1 MSSTIDERV
10 VEMRFDNKQFESG
23 AKETM
28 STLEKLKTALS
39 FTDSSNALD
48 GLEEAANNV
57 DLSGLSAS
65 LEALQNRFSLFG
77 TFTSRIVEN
86 LADTLYNK
94 VGSAISYVTGKIKT
108 GGYTR
113 AQNIEN
119 ARFQL
124 QSVLQDEEKVQE
136 IMDQAM
142 KSVDGT
148 AYAFD
153 VAAKAASQF
162 TASGIQAGDQLQNA
176 LDGMAGVAAT
186 FSTDYESLSSIY
198 VKIAG
203 QGRMMGDELNQLS
216 NRGINAAA
224 TIADYINAVN
234 DGTASASATTLER
247 INEISAGAKVTESD
261 IRSAVSDSMISFD
274 LFSEAMNSAFGDAA
288 QKANETFTGS
298 LANLGSAFARIGAEF
313 YSPLIAQNSELV
325 RLFNALRVQVNQVKK
340 SISYDE
346 TIGNSYALIKRLT
359 DFILARAGEIADFFE
374 NTNFTKPITV
384 GIAVVETFLNVLK
397 GLYSIIKPIGQAF
410 SEVFLTSGVMDEIVT
425 ASADLYKLTQNM
437 KLSETSSNNLKDA
450 AKGVF
455 DVLKLIV
462 DIIGDLL
469 GVSTSMLNPAG
480 SLLDLFISILGVLGR
495 GTSTLVDWIRN
506 SEVLQFIFDGVSTAF
521 RDFMNWIA
529 GATDKASEFVNHLKE
544 MESVQRLTD
553 KINELGTA
561 LEKWIMDRLPG
572 LGDDLDGIFNTIDK
586 FVSSGVDKIIDFV
599 ANSLADLIDIVMNFK
614 ASDITAGLDGIES
627 NLGKIKAFFTGNESI
642 NNYLKNMYD
651 YFVKMKNTFT
661 FDNLVTGLT
670 KLQEKFEKFIDFI
683 KGIPNAIAPIFSD
696 VTFGGLIATGSGVA
710 LLKTLNQFSS
720 ALNGVTSTIKST
732 FSKLGG
738 ALTQW
743 QKKLKAETMEAYA
756 SAIKKVA
763 EAILIL
769 AAALI
774 LLSFADMSKV
784 MQAAVVLALLG
795 SIIIAALTV
804 FEQIKTKAKTA
815 EPALSYLTKG
825 LGKAA
830 NNFANSFKWKTI
842 GAAFLEFAAAIVIIA
857 GAIVAI
863 GYVYQQHPDLI
874 KNGGII
880 VGTIVAALLIIISL
894 MSALGQKIAKGMK
907 AFSSVLAGVLAVSV
921 ALNLIVL
928 AVKSMFSLEVPSDY
942 NKQMDILKDIFK
954 YMAALILVEAVAARI
969 AGGNKAISAPLIS
982 AAAAIYIVV
991 LAIDKLFKMDLS
1003 SNYDERMNIL
1013 KDIFIYMGA
1022 LIVAVGVAGALAG
1035 GKLKAAGTIL
1045 SFAAL
1050 LVVVVGALM
1059 ILCMMPY
1066 ESLIKGATS
1075 LAIVFAAIAVALVAA
1090 GTIKTKDAYKSIIA
1104 LGIILAEIVIAF
1116 GVLSLISWSNILKS
1130 VVSLS
1135 AVLISLGYA
1144 FKQAAKMTNENTYKS
1159 LAVMT
1164 AIIGEIAI
1172 ALFVLAYQPWSN
1184 MLASAAAMSAVLL
1197 SFAYTLKQI
1206 SKSSGLKAEK
1216 INQILK
1222 ASVLM
1227 IVVAGSLYL
1236 LSEQPWSGMLA
1247 SAVAMSAVLLAFSE
1261 AMKKISAAS
1270 GIESDKI
1277 NQLLKASVA
1286 MIVIA
1291 GSLWLMSQQPWQNM
1305 LASAAAMSAVLLVFS
1320 KCLTNISEAKFET
1333 GSLIALGEGIAALAA
1348 IAITLYVLADPSL
1361 SWENMLA
1368 AAVAMSA
1375 VLLAMSAT
1383 LKIASSTKFDITTIL
1398 AFIPAIAAIVAI
1410 AWSLKTLAD
1419 SSLSWENMLVATV
1432 SISALLLTMS
1442 GVMAICSRI
1451 GPVALEALAGL
1462 VILDVFIADLIAL
1475 IALIG
1480 FAFEKIEGS
1489 EESLTKG
1496 IEILVK
1502 IGEGL
1507 GEFVGAI
1514 VKGLLEEI
1522 SSALPIIGQKLSDFW
1537 TNASVFFDGI
1547 SALPDGVALKA
1558 AALAGAI
1565 IALTVADFISG
1576 IESLLPISGGLITMG
1591 QNLTDFWIAALP
1603 FFLGLSAL
1611 DPTLVDAAGTL
1622 ADLILKLT
1630 VADLITGIT
1639 NLIGIGGNLSS
1650 FGTDL
1655 GYLGDGLAVFAEKT
1669 AGIDATSVQGAAA
1682 AVEILANLATKL
1694 PGEGGWIQTIFGE
1707 KDLGSFGDQLK
1718 ILGPALAQFAAD
1730 TAEINAE
1737 SVQGAADAA
1746 AILVELKDS
1755 LPEEDGW
1762 MQSIFGEKSLSSFGD
1777 QLGILGPALA
1787 QFAEDTKDITAAS
1800 VQGASD
1806 ALSILITLQNSIDAT
1821 GGLMDLFAGKSDLG
1835 TFGTNL
1841 ASFGSSFKTFYDY
1854 ISDVD
1859 SNKLTAT
1866 VKSLDSLVSFA
1877 NQVAT
1882 VDVEPM
1888 VNFVTGMQA
1897 FGDSSINAFV
1907 EAFSGSKAKA
1917 QVAVSTVCKE
1927 ATTAATNGFSGLQGK
1942 LKQIGSNAI
1951 IGLTQGMLSQTSNVT
1966 KVTKQL
1972 ANTVNT
1978 TFCNTLEIESP
1989 SKVMMQNGKYID
2001 QGLANGIDKNSK
2013 SVVKSTNKM
2022 ASSVEDEVRDV
2033 LEIHSPSEIL
2043 KKLGY
2048 NISEGLAKGI
2058 DSGKTSVV
2066 KVCQDLG
2073 IDATTA
2079 VKNGL
2084 GSWDDWL
2091 GSDSSYVK
2099 AFTEQMLGYESD
2111 LVDGTEDTVDSIT
2124 DVEEDSVKSAETT
2137 AKAKS
2142 EIASDAIKVEEDYWE
2157 RLLKIKQEG
2166 ADAEKYADMDL
2177 EKFKESI
2184 LSDATDIYQNYLD
2197 EWESATDEIAKSLSL
2212 FDEVEDQEAKTKD
2225 EIVKNLQDQIKAIDE
2240 YAYVMASLDDRL
2252 AGTDLLEYLQTL
2264 GVDSTEQLKVI
2275 NSMTDEELTNY
2286 ANLYDTK
2293 LASANIAAAAQLT
2306 TLRTD
2311 TEQQLNELFGSINTS
2326 VNLVDFGAM
2335 FDGTIESLTSY
2346 VEQFI
2351 EPFENATTDIQE
2363 AATGLGEAALEGI
2376 TEGIS
2381 EIDSDTIVEPIT
2393 DAITNA
2399 DTSDLKEAGGYMVEG
2414 IGEGMTD
2421 STAGIDAATQVV
2433 DDILDAVQSEGEI
2446 QSPSQLMAREVGP
2459 YITEGIGVGMVDG
2472 LESLGSYVSE
2482 VMTGIIDLYN
2492 SELETQDFTEIGTS
2506 ITTSIQTA
2514 IETEY
2519 PNFKISGN
2527 TIVENI
2533 ISGITLQYPTLY
2545 TSGTEITKQLIS
2557 AIDLQL
2563 PNFKLK
2569 GTAIIQQILS
2579 AIYDK
2584 YPILVTTGQTI
2595 SNKILEGIS
2604 SCYNA
2609 MYQAGANATMGF
2621 VDGMMSKIQ
2630 DAANAAAEIARAAYE
2645 SAMSALD
2652 EHSPSKKMKQ
2662 VGAYAGVGFVNGLMN
2677 YVAKAANAGEE
2688 LGSNTLNAVADAS
2701 DGIQNVLDWDLITD
2715 PVIKPTVDMS
2725 SLTTSISDINK
2736 MFNEAIHLNADLA
2749 QSAAV
2754 TSRTTTDDT
2763 ETKQTQKETD
2773 TSDNNYNFIQN
2784 ITSPKAL
2791 SRVEIYRQTRNQL
2804 IQFKEATSTS

>member
-39 FTDSSNALD
+39 FTDSSKALD

-86 LADTLYNK
+86 LADTVYNK
-94 VGSAISYVTGKIKT
+94 VGSAISYVTDKIKT

-298 LANLGSAFARIGAEF
+298 LANLGSAFARIGDEF

-325 RLFNALRVQVNQVKK
+325 RLFNALRVQIDQVKK
-340 SISYDE
+340 SISYDK
-346 TIGNSYALIKRLT
+346 TVGNSFALIKRLT

-374 NTNFTKPITV
+374 NTNLAKPIFV
-384 GIAVVETFLNVLK
+384 GIAATESFINVLK
-397 GLYSIIKPIGQAF
+397 GLYSIVKPIGQAF
-410 SEVFLTSGVMDEIVT
+410 SEDFLTTDVMDSMVDAT
-425 ASADLYKLTQNM
+425 TYLYKLTQNM

-462 DIIGDLL
+462 DIVGDLL

-521 RDFMNWIA
+521 KDFMNWLA
-529 GATDKASEFVNHLKE
+529 GATDEASNFVNHLKE
-544 MESVQRLTD
+544 MESVQRLTE

-572 LGDDLDGIFNTIDK
+572 LGDDLDSLFDVIDK

-661 FDNLVTGLT
+661 FDNLMDSLD
-670 KLQEKFEKFIDFI
+670 KLQNKFENFINFI
-683 KGIPNAIAPIFSD
+683 KTIPNTIAPFFSD
-696 VTFGGLIATGSGVA
+696 VTFGGLIATGSGIA

-720 ALNGVTSTIKST
+720 ALNGVTTTILST
-732 FSKLGG
+732 FIKIGST
-738 ALTQW
+738 LTQW
-743 QKKLKAETMEAYA
+743 KKKLKAETIETYA

-763 EAILIL
+763 EAIFIL

-774 LLSFADMSKV
+774 LLSFADMNKV
-784 MQAAVVLALLG
+784 VQAATTLMLLG
-795 SIIIAALTV
+795 SVIIAALMV
-804 FEQIKTKAKTA
+804 FERIKAKTKTA
-815 EPALSYLTKG
+815 ESALSYLTKG
-825 LGKAA
+825 LGKAI
-830 NNFANSFKWKTI
+830 NNFAKSFKWKTI

-863 GYVYQQHPDLI
+863 GYVYQQNPDLI
-874 KNGGII
+874 KNGGTI
-880 VGTIVAALLIIISL
+880 VGVIVAALLAILSL
-894 MSALGQKIAKGMK
+894 MSALGQKFTKGMR
-907 AFSSVLAGVLAVSV
+907 ALSSVMVGVLAVAV
-921 ALNLIVL
+921 ALNLIIV
-928 AVKSMFSLEVPSDY
+928 AVKNIFNLEIPSDY
-942 NKQMDILKDIFK
+942 QDKMVILGEILLGI
-954 YMAALILVEAVAARI
+954 AALILVEAAAAKI
-969 AGGNKAISAPLIS
+969 AGNNKAISAPLIS

-991 LAIDKLFKMDLS
+991 LAVDKLFKINLPEDYE
-1003 SNYDERMNIL
+1003 NRINIL
-1013 KDIFIYMGA
+1013 YGIFTAFGFLM
-1022 LIVAVGVAGALAG
+1022 LAVGIAGAIAG

-1050 LVVVVGALM
+1050 LVVVVGALT

-1090 GTIKTKDAYKSIIA
+1090 GTIKTYYAYKSITA

-1130 VVSLS
+1130 VVALS
-1135 AVLISLGYA
+1135 AVLISLGYT

-1197 SFAYTLKQI
+1197 SFTYTLKQI
-1206 SKSSGLKAEK
+1206 SKSSGIKSDK

-1270 GIESDKI
+1270 GIKSDKI
-1277 NQLLKASVA
+1277 NQILKASVV
-1286 MIVIA
+1286 MIAIA
-1291 GSLWLMSQQPWQNM
+1291 GSLWLMSNQPWQNM
-1305 LASAAAMSAVLLVFS
+1305 LSSAAAMSAVLLVFS

-1361 SWENMLA
+1361 SWENILA

-1419 SSLSWENMLVATV
+1419 SSLSWENMLAATV

-1442 GVMAICSRI
+1442 GVMVICSGI

-1496 IEILVK
+1496 IEILIK

-1522 SSALPIIGQKLSDFW
+1522 SSALPIIGQNLSDFW
-1537 TNASVFFDGI
+1537 MNASVFFDGI
-1547 SALPDGVALKA
+1547 SALPDGIALKA

-1565 IALTVADFISG
+1565 IALTVADFIAGVEDFFTISSG
-1576 IESLLPISGGLITMG
+1576 LVAMG
-1591 QNLTDFWIAALP
+1591 KNLTNFWIAALP
-1603 FFLGLSAL
+1603 FFLGLSTL
-1611 DPTLVDAAGTL
+1611 DPALVEAAGTL
-1622 ADLILKLT
+1622 ADMILNITK
-1630 VADLITGIT
+1630 ADLISGIT
-1639 NLIGIGGNLSS
+1639 NFLGLSGNLGT
-1650 FGTDL
+1650 FGEDL
-1655 GYLGDGLAVFAEKT
+1655 GNLGDGLAAFAEKT
-1669 AGIDATSVQGAAA
+1669 ANIDATSVQGAAA
-1682 AVEILANLATKL
+1682 AVEILAKLANEL

-1707 KDLGSFGDQLK
+1707 KSLSSFADQLK
-1718 ILGPALAQFAAD
+1718 VLGPALAQFASDTVDITAD
-1730 TAEINAE
+1730 

-1746 AILVELKDS
+1746 AILVELKNS
-1755 LPEEDGW
+1755 LPEEGGW
-1762 MQSIFGEKSLSSFGD
+1762 WQTIFGSKSLSSFGE
-1777 QLGILGPALA
+1777 QLGILGPAIA
-1787 QFAEDTKDITAAS
+1787 QFATDTSGITSES
-1800 VQGASD
+1800 VQGA
-1806 ALSILITLQNSIDAT
+1806 AGAISILIELQNNLEST
-1821 GGLMDLFAGKSDLG
+1821 GGLIDLFSGKNDLG

-1854 ISDVD
+1854 IVDVEA
-1859 SNKLTAT
+1859 SKLTAT
-1866 VKSLDSLVSFA
+1866 VKSLESLVSFA

-1882 VDVEPM
+1882 VDVNPM
-1888 VNFVTGMQA
+1888 INFVTGMQA

-1907 EAFSGSKAKA
+1907 DAFSNSKAKVE
-1917 QVAVSTVCKE
+1917 VAIKTLC
-1927 ATTAATNGFSGLQGK
+1927 TTASTSVTTGFDGLQEK
-1942 LKQIGSNAI
+1942 MKQIGVNAMV
-1951 IGLTQGMLSQTSNVT
+1951 GLTQGMISQMASVSKTS
-1966 KVTKQL
+1966 KQL
-1972 ANTVNT
+1972 ATTVSTQFCT
-1978 TFCNTLEIESP
+1978 TLDINSP
-1989 SKVMMQNGKYID
+1989 SKLFEEFGGYID
-2001 QGLANGIDKNSK
+2001 SGLINGLSKNSK
-2013 SVVKSTNKM
+2013 SVAKQTTALAKTVDNTFRDYMGIHSASKLFEDLGGFIDEGLSNGIDLNVGTVKSSVTNLVDTTVNT
-2022 ASSVEDEVRDV
+2022 ATDGLSS
-2033 LEIHSPSEIL
+2033 
-2043 KKLGY
+2043 GF
-2048 NISEGLAKGI
+2048 EGVNELIEKN
-2058 DSGKTSVV
+2058 
-2066 KVCQDLG
+2066 LG
-2073 IDATTA
+2073 ITLDT
-2079 VKNGL
+2079 VK
-2084 GSWDDWL
+2084 
-2091 GSDSSYVK
+2091 
-2099 AFTEQMLGYESD
+2099 T
-2111 LVDGTEDTVDSIT
+2111 TEDAIE
-2124 DVEEDSVKSAETT
+2124 DVEEDSVESAKET
-2137 AKAKS
+2137 AEAKS
-2142 EIASDAIKVEEDYWE
+2142 KIASSSIKVEKDYWE
-2157 RLLKIKQEG
+2157 RLLEIKQAG
-2166 ADAEKYADMDL
+2166 ADAEKYADMELKD
-2177 EKFKESI
+2177 FKESI

-2197 EWESATDEIAKSLSL
+2197 EWDSATDEIAKSLSL

-2286 ANLYDTK
+2286 SNLYDTK
-2293 LASANIAAAAQLT
+2293 LAAANTAAATQLT

-2351 EPFENATTDIQE
+2351 EPFENATTDIQA
-2363 AATGLGEAALEGI
+2363 AATGLGEAAVEGI

-2381 EIDSDTIVEPIT
+2381 EIDSDAIVEPIT

-2421 STAGIDAATQVV
+2421 STAGTDAATQVV
-2433 DDILDAVQSEGEI
+2433 DDILDAIQSEGEI

-2459 YITEGIGVGMVDG
+2459 YITEGIGVGMVNG

-2492 SELETQDFTEIGTS
+2492 AELETQDFTEIGTS

-2545 TSGTEITKQLIS
+2545 TTGTEITNQLIS

-2569 GTAIIQQILS
+2569 GTAIVQQILS

-2604 SCYNA
+2604 SCYVA
-2609 MYQAGANATMGF
+2609 MYRAGVNAVQGF
-2621 VDGMMSKIQ
+2621 INGVMSQTQNVSASGSAIG
-2630 DAANAAAEIARAAYE
+2630 NALYKAV
-2645 SAMSALD
+2645 MKALD
-2652 EHSPSKKMKQ
+2652 ERSPSKKMKQ
-2662 VGAYAGVGFVNGLMN
+2662 VGAYAGIGFINGLMN

-2688 LGSNTLNAVADAS
+2688 LGSNTLNAVTDAS
-2701 DGIQNVLDWDLITD
+2701 DGIQNVLDWNLITD

-2725 SLTTSISDINK
+2725 SLTTSISNINK

-2773 TSDNNYNFIQN
+2773 TSGNTYNFIQN
-2784 ITSPKAL
+2784 NTSPKAL
-2791 SRVEIYRQTRNQL
+2791 SRIEIYRQTRNQFA
-2804 IQFKEATSTS
+2804 QFKEATS